1 MLLYVI
7 PFILLLVIAVVLKK
21 REASKQTEQTPK
33 TKSKK
38 VTSTKKSPQKTQ
50 IVESSVVAKKK
61 TTPLAADV
69 CSKIEAL
76 IREKNFFSAEAQIN
90 QALNKDN
97 SQHELY
103 LLLLDI
109 HILQKDEFAISQ
121 LINHLRSLELDD
133 FLEQALAKKAAYDQE
148 SVTPA
153 PNHEIVNAK
162 DTIEFKPSSTVA
174 KAAEPAVAET
184 KNTAAFDAL
193 MSDAA
198 PAATK
203 NDLAFDQLQQES
215 RSAQPEVVKEIKPL
229 DFNSASLNTA
239 PKAEIAAT
247 PVEEI
252 KPLDFNS
259 VSLNTAPKAEITATP
274 VEEIK
279 PLDFSNLSL
288 DSVAEAATAPAE
300 EIKPL
305 DFNNFKLDPAPVAE
319 TKPEAAPVQEIQPLD
334 FSFSLDTATTGQ
346 AETEKAASIEPT
358 VEEKPEFNFDF
369 SVAETPVAETKVATE
384 EITPSL
390 ELDFNLE
397 SASTVEEP
405 AVEVAPAKAAGLNFD
420 ISNISSSAAK
430 ADKNDPLVQSFPE
443 LIEVNEIN
451 LNLELAQQ
459 YIQLGAF
466 ESARELLAEQE
477 AGYTPEQRQQ
487 ADHLRNQIA
496 S

>member
-50 IVESSVVAKKK
+50 IVESSVVAKK
-61 TTPLAADV
+61 TPPPLAADV
-69 CSKIEAL
+69 RSKIEAL
-76 IREKNFFSAEAQIN
+76 IHEKNFFSAEAQIN

-121 LINHLRSLELDD
+121 LINHLRLLELDD
-133 FLEQALAKKAAYDQE
+133 FLEQALAKKAAYEKQTLG
-148 SVTPA
+148 S
-153 PNHEIVNAK
+153 K
-162 DTIEFKPSSTVA
+162 DAIEFKPSSTVA

-215 RSAQPEVVKEIKPL
+215 LSAQPEVVKEIKPL
-229 DFNSASLNTA
+229 DFDSASLNTA

-252 KPLDFNS
+252 KPLDFS
-259 VSLNTAPKAEITATP
+259 S
-274 VEEIK
+274 
-279 PLDFSNLSL
+279 LSL

-369 SVAETPVAETKVATE
+369 SVTETPVAETKVATE

-405 AVEVAPAKAAGLNFD
+405 AVEVAPAKAACLNFD

>member
-69 CSKIEAL
+69 RSKIEAL
-76 IREKNFFSAEAQIN
+76 IHEKNFFSAEAQIN

-133 FLEQALAKKAAYDQE
+133 FLEQALAKKAA
-148 SVTPA
+148 
-153 PNHEIVNAK
+153 HEKQTLGSK

-252 KPLDFNS
+252 KPLDFS
-259 VSLNTAPKAEITATP
+259 S
-274 VEEIK
+274 
-279 PLDFSNLSL
+279 LSL
-288 DSVAEAATAPAE
+288 DSAAEAATAPAE

-305 DFNNFKLDPAPVAE
+305 DFTNFKLDPVPVAE